1 MLYLSGY
8 KSARASNLLM
18 LIMLFC
24 LAITSCKKS
33 NKDNATQQLNYKIIA
48 PKQITIVQYTDT
60 TVSIPI
66 GVHSISGNKNPAT
79 IYHTSLP
86 DWVKTQDTSTTVM
99 PDGLA
104 MLTFRMHPYNS
115 GQFYFNF
122 FTHSLGTDTQRYEYN
137 VSVNT
142 ANDCAEYL
150 VGRYTNGLIPPRII
164 TIKRTNNQNQVLING
179 CFANINCKEKK
190 IDVPLYATKHGEYYG
205 SGYYYNDSLH
215 INIIEISYDYNND
228 TLSGVFTRL

>member
-1 MLYLSGY
+1 MSVY
-8 KSARASNLLM
+8 KLGKISNLL
-18 LIMLFC
+18 LLLSFVC
-24 LAITSCKKS
+24 LTFFSCKKNGEGES
-33 NKDNATQQLNYKIIA
+33 FRYKIIT
-48 PKQITIVQYTDT
+48 PETITIVQYSDT
-60 TVSIPI
+60 TVSFPI
-66 GVHSISGNKNPAT
+66 GVHSISGNKNPVS

-86 DWVKTQDTSTTVM
+86 NWVQTKDTSIVVV

-104 MLTFRMHPYNS
+104 MLTFRLHPYNS

-122 FTHSLGTDTQRYEYN
+122 FTHSPGTDTQRYEYN
-137 VSVNT
+137 VSVN
-142 ANDCAEYL
+142 AGNDCAEYL

-179 CFANINCKEKK
+179 CYANINCKEKK
-190 IDVPLYATKHGEYYG
+190 IDVPLYVTKHGEYNG
-205 SGYYYNDSLH
+205 SGYYNNDSLY